1 MSHERPRQASEV
13 QVPGLRQPPRRGH
26 QGLARASQRGRAPH
40 QAQAQ
45 GAVQVSI
52 VKPKMP
58 DLRPL
63 RKRVAASVYAH
74 LQDLETLN
82 GNDSSVTS
90 LQPNEISHLEA
101 TLQKLSFLQA
111 AGTALDDMM
120 GNTKKVA
127 KEACAC
133 DENDP
138 TVECQVHPR
147 SEEHTS
153 ELHS

>member
-1 MSHERPRQASEV
+1 M
-13 QVPGLRQPPRRGH
+13 
-26 QGLARASQRGRAPH
+26 
-40 QAQAQ
+40 
-45 GAVQVSI
+45 SI

-138 TVECQVHPR
+138 TVECQVHPV
-147 SEEHTS
+147 
-153 ELHS
+153 